1 VTGQTATQAAAF
13 AARFGAPNI
22 MSFDGGRCLHPELP
36 TTDAATSFLAA
47 NAERDRPLD
56 VYFCPADLRDAFA
69 GKPTKADCLG
79 STWAWVDIDPPKGTA
94 LESDV
99 LAAWQEAT
107 LAEID
112 ATDLPRA
119 QIVVS
124 SGRGLWL
131 FWRLPHRLPADEVE
145 AINYALASRFGGGD
159 ACHNIDRVARLPFT
173 VNSKTGQLATILR
186 DEEGCTAP
194 KSLPRLSP
202 PDAAS
207 AAVDLGDLGEPSP
220 LADEDAFRAA
230 VEALPCDQSK
240 QLDLLLSALN
250 PAAANDFRDKPLN
263 VRDRSAVMY
272 SWAIKATMA
281 GMEPSVIRDCL
292 LSPAVPAISDHLLDP
307 RKYAPSLR
315 VRAAT
320 RQVARARTWALST
333 GWQPPGAAEA
343 KEREAVQTTGLI
355 SLAPVPADLPAR
367 PWLVEN
373 LLMDGQVTMLTG
385 RGGDGKS
392 LLALQLAVMV
402 AARSGFGW
410 WEARERRNVLV
421 LNAEDNIDEQ
431 RRRLLGACDVMGVDP
446 RLLEGRLFT
455 MDRENLVLVHRD
467 PDDNMVKPAP
477 LYDRLAE
484 LIEEHR
490 IGLVVIDPLVEA
502 HINLDEN
509 SNADMKE
516 LVLMLRRLARQR
528 EIPLMIVH
536 HSRKGATSGDQ
547 DGARGGSA
555 LVNACR
561 VVVTVERMSADEHGN
576 IRPPEDKERYIRVT
590 GAKANYAGRIGDRWL
605 ELVPIELPN
614 GDWTPGFRRV
624 EFGQM
629 DEGFDP
635 RTWEHGDELL
645 ALVRHGRGGGRLW
658 STSLSGRK
666 DARLD
671 AAVADRF
678 GLDAGAAKI
687 VLERFVQAGLIAQG
701 EQRGDDR
708 KTYKV
713 WLVPGMELAEGT
725 VEIPF

>member
-1 VTGQTATQAAAF
+1 MSNAGPLPDASGAITF

-22 MSFDGGRCLHPELP
+22 LSFDAGRCLHADLP
-36 TTDAATSFLAA
+36 TTEAASALLSRQPL
-47 NAERDRPLD
+47 RDW
-56 VYFCPADLRDAFA
+56 YFCPADLRDAFV

-79 STWAWVDIDPPKGTA
+79 SAWAWVDIDPPKGMTDADA
-94 LESDV
+94 LESWRAEA
-99 LAAWQEAT
+99 LAD
-107 LAEID
+107 ID
-112 ATDLPRA
+112 ATDVPSP
-119 QIVVS
+119 QIITF

-131 FWRLPHRLPADEVE
+131 FWRLPRRLPADEVE

-173 VNSKTGQLATILR
+173 VNSKTGALATILR
-186 DEEGCTAP
+186 DEEGTTAVEA
-194 KSLPRLSP
+194 LPRLAP
-202 PDAAS
+202 PDAAPS
-207 AAVDLGDLGEPSP
+207 PVELGDLGEPSP

-240 QLDLLLSALN
+240 RLDMLLSALN

-281 GMEPSVIRDCL
+281 GMEPGIIRDCL
-292 LSPAVPAISDHLLDP
+292 LSPAVPAISGHLLDP
-307 RKYAPSLR
+307 KKYRPAAR

-320 RQVARARTWALST
+320 RQVARAHAWALAN

-343 KEREAVQTTGLI
+343 QEQAEVQATGLI

-373 LLMDGQVTMLTG
+373 LLMDGQVTMVSG

-402 AARSGFGW
+402 AARAEFGW
-410 WEARERRNVLV
+410 WQPRERRNVLV

-431 RRRLLGACDVMGVDP
+431 RRRLLGACDVMDVDP

-455 MDRENLVLVHRD
+455 MDRESLVLVHRD
-467 PDDNMVKPAP
+467 PADDQVKTSK

-484 LIEEHR
+484 LIEEHS

-528 EIPLMIVH
+528 AIPLLIVH

-561 VVVTVERMSADEHGN
+561 VVVTVERMSADEHN
-576 IRPPEDKERYIRVT
+576 TIKPARSKEHYIRVA
-590 GAKANYAGRIGDRWL
+590 GAKANYAGRISDRWL
-605 ELVPIELPN
+605 ELVPVELAN
-614 GDWTPGFRRV
+614 GDWTPGFRRI
-624 EFGQM
+624 EFGEIG
-629 DEGFDP
+629 EGFDP
-635 RTWEHGDELL
+635 RTWEHRERFLQM
-645 ALVRHGRGGGRLW
+645 VRDGRAGGKRW
-658 STSLSGRK
+658 SGATTGKL

-671 AAVADRF
+671 AAVAEHFGMDKAQATKVIMRF
-678 GLDAGAAKI
+678 AD
-687 VLERFVQAGLIAQG
+687 AGLIVGA
-701 EQRGDDR
+701 EQKGANG
-708 KTYKV
+708 KTSPV
-713 WLVPGMELAEGT
+713 WLVAGDELPPET
-725 VEIPF
+725 EEMPF

>member
-1 VTGQTATQAAAF
+1 MQSLATQAAAF
-13 AARFGAPNI
+13 AARFGLPNI
-22 MSFDGGRCLHPELP
+22 MSFDGGRCLHPALP
-36 TTDAATSFLAA
+36 TTEAATAFLTA
-47 NAERDRPLD
+47 NAERDPPLD
-56 VYFCPADLRDAFA
+56 VYFCPADLRDGFV
-69 GKPTKADCLG
+69 GKPTKGDCLG
-79 STWAWVDIDPPKGTA
+79 ATWAWVDLDPPKGMLDPQA
-94 LESDV
+94 

-107 LAEID
+107 LAEVD
-112 ATDLPRA
+112 ATDLPAA
-119 QIVVS
+119 QLVIS

-131 FWRLPHRLPADEVE
+131 FWRLPRRLPADEVE

-173 VNSKTGQLATILR
+173 VNSKTDQLATILR
-186 DEEGCTAP
+186 DEVGCTQVEA
-194 KSLPRLSP
+194 LPRLAP

-207 AAVDLGDLGEPSP
+207 EAVELGDLGTPSP

-230 VEALPCDQSK
+230 FEALPCDQAK
-240 QLDLLLSALN
+240 RLDLLLSALN

-292 LSPAVPAISDHLLDP
+292 LSPAVPAISAHLLDP
-307 RKYAPSLR
+307 KKYRPAAR

-320 RQVARARTWALST
+320 RQVARAHAWALAN
-333 GWQPPGAAEA
+333 GWQPPGAVEAQEQAE
-343 KEREAVQTTGLI
+343 VQATGLI
-355 SLAPVPADLPAR
+355 SLAPVPTDLPAR

-373 LLMDGQVTMLTG
+373 LLMDGQVTMVSG

-402 AARSGFGW
+402 AARVEFGW
-410 WEARERRNVLV
+410 WHPRERRNVLV

-455 MDRENLVLVHRD
+455 MDRETLVLVHRD
-467 PDDNMVKPAP
+467 PADGAVKTSK

-484 LIEEHR
+484 LIEQHS

-528 EIPLMIVH
+528 AIPLLIVH

-561 VVVTVERMSADEHGN
+561 VVVTVERMSADEHGG
-576 IRPPEDKERYIRVT
+576 IRPPEPKERYIRVT
-590 GAKANYAGRIGDRWL
+590 GAKANYAGRIGDRRL
-605 ELVPIELPN
+605 ELVPVELPN
-614 GDWTPGFRRV
+614 GDETPGFRRV
-624 EFGQM
+624 VFGEVG
-629 DEGFDP
+629 EGFDV
-635 RTWEHGDELL
+635 RTWEHREELL
-645 ALVRHGRGGGRLW
+645 RLVRDGRGDGKLW
-658 STSLSGRK
+658 SSKPTGPRA
-666 DARLD
+666 ARLD
-671 AAVADRF
+671 AEISQRF
-678 GLDAGAAKI
+678 CLDAKQAKD
-687 VLERFVQAGLIAQG
+687 VLARFRDAGLIALG
-701 EQRGDDR
+701 EQKGDDR
-708 KTYKV
+708 KMSEV
-713 WLVPGMELAEGT
+713 WVLPGTELPEGT
-725 VEIPF
+725 AEIPF

>member
-1 VTGQTATQAAAF
+1 
-13 AARFGAPNI
+13 
-22 MSFDGGRCLHPELP
+22 M
-36 TTDAATSFLAA
+36 TD
-47 NAERDRPLD
+47 
-56 VYFCPADLRDAFA
+56 PA
-69 GKPTKADCLG
+69 
-79 STWAWVDIDPPKGTA
+79 A
-94 LESDV
+94 LETWRS
-99 LAAWQEAT
+99 AT

-112 ATDLPRA
+112 ATDVPPA
-119 QIVVS
+119 QLVTF

-131 FWRLPHRLPADEVE
+131 FWRLPRRLPADEVE

-173 VNSKTGQLATILR
+173 INSKTGQLATILR
-186 DEEGCTAP
+186 DEEGCTPVEA
-194 KSLPRLSP
+194 LPRLAP

-207 AAVDLGDLGEPSP
+207 EAVDLGDLGEPSP

-230 VEALPCDQSK
+230 VDALPCPEAK
-240 QLDLLLSALN
+240 RMDLLLSALN
-250 PAAANDFRDKPLN
+250 PAVAHDFRDKPLD

-281 GMEPSVIRDCL
+281 GMEPGVIRDCL
-292 LSPAVPAISDHLLDP
+292 LSPAVPAISAHLLDP

-315 VRAAT
+315 ARAAT
-320 RQVARARTWALST
+320 RQVARAHAWALST

-343 KEREAVQTTGLI
+343 QERAEVQATGLI

-392 LLALQLAVMV
+392 LVALQLAVMV
-402 AARSGFGW
+402 AARAEFGW
-410 WEARERRNVLV
+410 WETRERRNVLV

-455 MDRENLVLVHRD
+455 MDRESLVLVHRD
-467 PDDNMVKPAP
+467 PSDEVVKPSP

-484 LIEEHR
+484 LIEQHS

-516 LVLMLRRLARQR
+516 LVIMLRRLARAR
-528 EIPLMIVH
+528 DIPLLIVH

-561 VVVTVERMSADEHGN
+561 VVVTVERMSADEHGT

-605 ELVPIELPN
+605 ELVPVELPN
-614 GDWTPGFRRV
+614 GDWTPGFQRV
-624 EFGQM
+624 EFGEIG
-629 DEGFDP
+629 EGFDVH
-635 RTWEHGDELL
+635 TWDHRDEFLQM
-645 ALVRHGRGGGRLW
+645 VRDGRNSGKLW
-658 STSLSGRK
+658 SSAATGKL

-671 AAVADRF
+671 AAVAARF
-678 GLDAGAAKI
+678 GVDRGQAAKL
-687 VLERFVQAGLIAQG
+687 VKRFADAGLIATA
-701 EQRGDDR
+701 EQKGANGKVSEVWVVSGD
-708 KTYKV
+708 
-713 WLVPGMELAEGT
+713 ELPPETG
-725 VEIPF
+725 EIPF

>member
-1 VTGQTATQAAAF
+1 MTEPDRAVAF
-13 AARFGAPNI
+13 AVRFGAPNI
-22 MSFDGGRCLHPELP
+22 MSFDGGRCLHPTLP
-36 TTDAATSFLAA
+36 TNDAATAFLAA
-47 NAERDRPLD
+47 NAERDTPLD

-79 STWAWVDIDPPKGTA
+79 STWAWVDIDPPKDMPLDPET
-94 LESDV
+94 
-99 LAAWQEAT
+99 LATWQEAT

-112 ATDLPRA
+112 ATDLPAA
-119 QIVVS
+119 QIVIS

-131 FWRLPHRLPADEVE
+131 FWRLPHRLPPDEVE

-173 VNSKTGQLATILR
+173 VNRKTDQLATILR
-186 DEEGCTAP
+186 DEEGCTAL
-194 KSLPRLSP
+194 KSLPRLAP
-202 PDAAS
+202 PDTATGT
-207 AAVDLGDLGEPSP
+207 VGLGDLGEPSP

-292 LSPAVPAISDHLLDP
+292 LSPAVPAISGHLLDP
-307 RKYAPSLR
+307 KKYRPAAR
-315 VRAAT
+315 IRAAT
-320 RQVARARTWALST
+320 RQVARAHGWALAN
-333 GWQPPGAAEA
+333 GWTPPGLAEA
-343 KEREAVQTTGLI
+343 QEREAVQATGLI
-355 SLAPVPADLPAR
+355 SLAPVPTDLPAR

-373 LLMDGQVTMLTG
+373 LLMDGQVTMVTG

-402 AARSGFGW
+402 ASKIDFGW
-410 WEARERRNVLV
+410 WQPRERRNVLV

-431 RRRLLGACDVMGVDP
+431 RRRLLGACDVMDVDP

-455 MDRENLVLVHRD
+455 MDRETLVLVHRD
-467 PDDNMVKPAP
+467 PADDMVKPAP

-528 EIPLMIVH
+528 EIPLLIVH

-561 VVVTVERMSADEHGN
+561 VVVTVERMSADEHGT
-576 IRPPEDKERYIRVT
+576 IRPPEPKERYIRVT

-614 GDWTPGFRRV
+614 GDQTPGFRRV
-624 EFGQM
+624 AFGQV
-629 DEGFDP
+629 DDGFDA
-635 RTWEHGDELL
+635 RTWEHRDELL
-645 ALVRHGRGGGRLW
+645 QMVRDGRGGGKLW
-658 STSLSGRK
+658 SAAARGML

-671 AAVADRF
+671 AAVASRF
-678 GLDAGAAKI
+678 GVDRGQAAKM
-687 VLERFVQAGLIAQG
+687 VERFSDAGLIVTADQKG
-701 EQRGDDR
+701 ANGKVSTVWVVSGD
-708 KTYKV
+708 
-713 WLVPGMELAEGT
+713 ELPPDTE
-725 VEIPF
+725 EIPF

>member
-1 VTGQTATQAAAF
+1 MFDAGPLPDASGAITF

-22 MSFDGGRCLHPELP
+22 LAFDGGRCLHADLP
-36 TTDAATSFLAA
+36 TTEAASALLSRQPH
-47 NAERDRPLD
+47 RDW
-56 VYFCPADLRDAFA
+56 YFCPADLRDAFV

-79 STWAWVDIDPPKGTA
+79 STWAWVDIDPPEGMTDADA
-94 LESDV
+94 LESWRAEA
-99 LAAWQEAT
+99 LAD
-107 LAEID
+107 ID
-112 ATDLPRA
+112 ATDVPSP
-119 QIVVS
+119 QIITF

-131 FWRLPHRLPADEVE
+131 FWRLPRRLPADEVE

-173 VNSKTGQLATILR
+173 VNSKTGALGTILR
-186 DEEGCTAP
+186 DEDGTTAVEA
-194 KSLPRLSP
+194 LPRLAP
-202 PDAAS
+202 PDAAPS
-207 AAVDLGDLGEPSP
+207 PVELGDLGVPSP

-240 QLDLLLSALN
+240 RLDLLLSALN
-250 PAAANDFRDKPLN
+250 PEVANDFRNKPLN

-281 GMEPSVIRDCL
+281 GMEPGVIRDCL
-292 LSPAVPAISDHLLDP
+292 LSPAVPAISAHLLDP
-307 RKYAPSLR
+307 KKYPPAAR

-320 RQVARARTWALST
+320 RQVARAHAWALAN
-333 GWQPPGAAEA
+333 GWQPPGVAEA
-343 KEREAVQTTGLI
+343 QERAEMQATGLI

-402 AARSGFGW
+402 AARAEFGW
-410 WEARERRNVLV
+410 WQPRERRNVLV

-431 RRRLLGACDVMGVDP
+431 RRRLLGACDVMDVDP

-455 MDRENLVLVHRD
+455 MDRESLVLVHRD
-467 PDDNMVKPAP
+467 PADGAVKTSQ

-484 LIEEHR
+484 LIAEHS
-490 IGLVVIDPLVEA
+490 IGLVVIDPLVES

-509 SNADMKE
+509 SNANMKE

-528 EIPLMIVH
+528 AIPLLIVH
-536 HSRKGATSGDQ
+536 HSRKGATSGNQ

-561 VVVTVERMSADEHGN
+561 VVVTVERMTAEEHGS
-576 IRPPEDKERYIRVT
+576 IRPPQPKERYIRIT

-605 ELVPIELPN
+605 ELVPVELPN
-614 GDWTPGFRRV
+614 GDETPGFRRV
-624 EFGQM
+624 VFGEVG
-629 DEGFDP
+629 DGFDVC
-635 RTWEHGDELL
+635 TWEHREELL
-645 ALVRHGRGGGRLW
+645 RLVRDGRGDGKLW
-658 STSLSGRK
+658 SSKPTGPRA
-666 DARLD
+666 ARLD
-671 AAVADRF
+671 AEISGRF
-678 GLDAGAAKI
+678 CLDAKQAKD
-687 VLERFVQAGLIAQG
+687 VLARFRDAGLIVLG
-701 EQRGDDR
+701 EQKGDDR
-708 KTYKV
+708 KMSEV
-713 WLVPGMELAEGT
+713 WMLPGTELPAGT
-725 VEIPF
+725 VEMPF

>member
-1 VTGQTATQAAAF
+1 MIEPDRAIAF

-22 MSFDGGRCLHPELP
+22 MAFAGGRCLHPELP
-36 TTDAATSFLAA
+36 TTEAATAFLAA
-47 NAERDRPLD
+47 NAERDPPLD
-56 VYFCPADLRDAFA
+56 VYFCPADLRDAFV
-69 GKPTKADCLG
+69 GKPTKGDCLG
-79 STWAWVDIDPPKGTA
+79 STWAWVDLDPPKGMA
-94 LESDV
+94 LDPETLS
-99 LAAWQEAT
+99 AWQEAT

-112 ATDLPRA
+112 VTDLPPA
-119 QIVVS
+119 QLVIS

-131 FWRLPHRLPADEVE
+131 FWRLPRRLPADEVE

-186 DEEGCTAP
+186 DEEGTTAIDA
-194 KSLPRLSP
+194 LPRIAP

-207 AAVDLGDLGEPSP
+207 SPVELGDLGEPSP

-240 QLDLLLSALN
+240 RLDLLLSALN
-250 PAAANDFRDKPLN
+250 PEAANDFRDKPLN

-281 GMEPSVIRDCL
+281 GMEPGVIRDCL
-292 LSPAVPAISDHLLDP
+292 LSPAVPAISGHLLDP
-307 RKYAPSLR
+307 KKYRPAAR

-320 RQVARARTWALST
+320 RQVARAHAWALAN
-333 GWQPPGAAEA
+333 GWQPPGVVEAQEKAE
-343 KEREAVQTTGLI
+343 VQATGLI

-402 AARSGFGW
+402 AARAEFGW
-410 WEARERRNVLV
+410 WQPRERRNVLV

-431 RRRLLGACDVMGVDP
+431 RRRLLGACDVMDVDP

-455 MDRENLVLVHRD
+455 MDRESLVLVHRN
-467 PDDNMVKPAP
+467 PESGAVETSK

-484 LIEEHR
+484 LIEEHS

-516 LVLMLRRLARQR
+516 LVLKLRHLARQR
-528 EIPLMIVH
+528 AIPLLIVH

-561 VVVTVERMSADEHGN
+561 VVVTVERMSADEHGT
-576 IRPPEDKERYIRVT
+576 IRPPEPKERYIRVT

-605 ELVPIELPN
+605 ELVPVELSN
-614 GDWTPGFRRV
+614 GDETPGFRRV
-624 EFGQM
+624 AFGQV
-629 DEGFDP
+629 DEGFDA
-635 RTWEHGDELL
+635 RTWEHRDELL
-645 ALVRHGRGGGRLW
+645 QMVRDGRDGGKLW
-658 STSLSGRK
+658 SAAATGKL

-671 AAVADRF
+671 AAVAERF
-678 GLDAGAAKI
+678 GVDRGQAAK
-687 VLERFVQAGLIAQG
+687 VVERFAAAGLIATA
-701 EQRGDDR
+701 EQKGANGKVSTVWVVSGD
-708 KTYKV
+708 
-713 WLVPGMELAEGT
+713 ELPPDTG
-725 VEIPF
+725 EIPF

>member
-1 VTGQTATQAAAF
+1 MPDNATQAVTF

-22 MSFDGGRCLHPELP
+22 MSFEGGRCLHPALP
-36 TTDAATSFLAA
+36 TTDAATAFLAA
-47 NAERDRPLD
+47 NAARDLPLD

-99 LAAWQEAT
+99 LAAWQETT

-131 FWRLPHRLPADEVE
+131 FWRLPRRLPADEVE

-186 DEEGCTAP
+186 DEEGCTRIEA
-194 KSLPRLSP
+194 LPRLSP

-207 AAVDLGDLGEPSP
+207 EAIDLGDLGEPSP

-230 VEALPCDQSK
+230 VDALPCPEGK
-240 QLDLLLSALN
+240 RMDLLLSALN
-250 PAAANDFRDKPLN
+250 PAVANDFRDKPLN
-263 VRDRSAVMY
+263 VQDRSAVMY

-281 GMEPSVIRDCL
+281 GMEPGVIRDCL
-292 LSPAVPAISDHLLDP
+292 LSPAVPAISAHLLDP

-315 VRAAT
+315 ARAAT
-320 RQVARARTWALST
+320 RQVARAHSWALAN

-343 KEREAVQTTGLI
+343 KAREEVQATGLI
-355 SLAPVPADLPAR
+355 SLAPVPTDLPAR

-373 LLMDGQVTMLTG
+373 LLMDGQVTMVTG

-392 LLALQLAVMV
+392 LLALQLAMMV
-402 AARSGFGW
+402 ASKIDFGW
-410 WEARERRNVLV
+410 WQPRERRNVLV

-431 RRRLLGACDVMGVDP
+431 RRRLLGACNVMGVDP
-446 RLLEGRLFT
+446 RLLDGRLFT
-455 MDRENLVLVHRD
+455 MDRETLVLVHRD
-467 PDDNMVKPAP
+467 PEDGTVKPAP

-502 HINLDEN
+502 HINMDEN
-509 SNADMKE
+509 SNVDMKE
-516 LVLMLRRLARQR
+516 LVLMLRRLARRR
-528 EIPLMIVH
+528 EIPLLIVH

-561 VVVTVERMSADEHGN
+561 VVVTVERMTAEEHGS
-576 IRPPEDKERYIRVT
+576 IRPPEPKERYIRIT

-605 ELVPIELPN
+605 ELVPVELPN
-614 GDWTPGFRRV
+614 GDETPGFRRV
-624 EFGQM
+624 VFGEVG
-629 DEGFDP
+629 EGFDV
-635 RTWEHGDELL
+635 RTWAHRDELL
-645 ALVRHGRGGGRLW
+645 RLVRDGRGEGKLW
-658 STSLSGRK
+658 SSKPTGPRA
-666 DARLD
+666 ARLD
-671 AAVADRF
+671 AEISTRF
-678 GLDAGAAKI
+678 CLDAKQAKD
-687 VLERFVQAGLIAQG
+687 VLARFRDAGLIALG
-701 EQRGDDR
+701 EQKGDDR
-708 KTYKV
+708 KMSEV
-713 WLVPGMELAEGT
+713 WVLSGTELPEGT
-725 VEIPF
+725 AEMPF